1 MTANDA
7 LIQALD
13 ALVEAQKEGKEFT
26 AFVLVADVGEQIL
39 LAGSGEEAALAL
51 LQEGSYILTV
61 DNIDSDVVH

>member
-7 LIQALD
+7 LVKALD

-39 LAGSGEEAALAL
+39 LAGSPNEEHSLTL
-51 LQEGSYILTV
+51 LTEGMVIL
-61 DNIDSDVVH
+61 DSNSSGVVH